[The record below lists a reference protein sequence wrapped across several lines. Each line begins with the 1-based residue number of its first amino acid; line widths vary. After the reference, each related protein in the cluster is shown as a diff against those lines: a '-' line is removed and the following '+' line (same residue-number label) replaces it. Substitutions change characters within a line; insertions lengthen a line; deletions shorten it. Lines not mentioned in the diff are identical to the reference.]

1 MKFDEGDPGC
11 AGDGHEQVEP
21 SFGRADFNQIYLE
34 VAERV
39 GHEAQPLGL
48 AALDLRRS
56 TAAVVL

>member
-1 MKFDEGDPGC
+1 MEFDEGEHGR
-11 AGDGHEQVEP
+11 AVDGHEQVEP
-21 SFGRADFNQIYLE
+21 SFGRADFSQIDLE

-48 AALDLRRS
+48 VALDLRQS